1 MRSQRPYLLRALYE
15 WIVDSG
21 CTPHLLVDAD
31 WPGLIVPPSAV
42 SDGRVVLNVA
52 PEAVRDLLIGD
63 TEIEVQCRFAGVP
76 HAVVIPVDGVLAIYA
91 RENGAGMAF
100 EAAEPPAAQESASGV
115 DPSTDPDGDDE
126 PPPRGGGHLR
136 VVK

>member
-21 CTPHLLVDAD
+21 CTPHLLVDAG
-31 WPGLIVPPSAV
+31 WPGLIVPQSAV

-52 PEAVRDLLIGD
+52 PEAVRDFLIGD
-63 TEIEVQCRFAGVP
+63 AEIEVQCRFAGVP

-100 EAAEPPAAQESASGV
+100 EASESPADEAGRDGDSA
-115 DPSTDPDGDDE
+115 TDPGGDDE
-126 PPPRGGGHLR
+126 PPPRGGGGHLR

>member
-21 CTPHLLVDAD
+21 CTPHLLVDAG

-52 PEAVRDLLIGD
+52 PEAVRDFLIGD
-63 TEIEVQCRFAGVP
+63 AEIEVQCRFAGVP
-76 HAVVIPVDGVLAIYA
+76 HSVVIPVDGVLAIYA

-100 EAAEPPAAQESASGV
+100 EVAESPAEEPPPGTDE
-115 DPSTDPDGDDE
+115 STDSGGDDE

>member
-21 CTPHLLVDAD
+21 CTPHLLVDAG
-31 WPGLIVPPSAV
+31 WPGLIVPPNAV

-52 PEAVRDLLIGD
+52 PEAVRDFLIGD
-63 TEIEVQCRFAGVP
+63 AEIEVQCRFAGVP

-100 EAAEPPAAQESASGV
+100 EAAEPPAEESGPEA
-115 DPSTDPDGDDE
+115 DAATDPHDDDE

>member
-52 PEAVRDLLIGD
+52 PEAVRDFLIGD
-63 TEIEVQCRFAGVP
+63 VEIEVQCRFAGVP

-100 EAAEPPAAQESASGV
+100 EAAETPADEAGPEAGA
-115 DPSTDPDGDDE
+115 STDPDGDDE

>member
-21 CTPHLLVDAD
+21 CTPHLLVDAG

-52 PEAVRDLLIGD
+52 PEAVRDFLIGD

-100 EAAEPPAAQESASGV
+100 EAEEPAGEEAAPEGGA
-115 DPSTDPDGDDE
+115 STDPDGNDE

>member
-21 CTPHLLVDAD
+21 CTPHLLVDAG
-31 WPGLIVPPSAV
+31 WPGLIVPPSAI

-52 PEAVRDLLIGD
+52 PEAVRDFLIGD
-63 TEIEVQCRFAGVP
+63 AEIEVQCRFAGVP

-100 EAAEPPAAQESASGV
+100 EAVEPPPPEEVPAESGPPA
-115 DPSTDPDGDDE
+115 DPDGEDE